1 MKRIQF
7 PGAQRRSP
15 APSFRLDSAEGRVV
29 GLADYRDRANLVLFF
44 ANGVDDETLRQVMD
58 KFQERRSD
66 YHAQNADVL
75 AIVDATEER
84 MAALNERE
92 GASFPGLLADR
103 EGQTRRAYTHLLP
116 EQPEGEG
123 ALFFV
128 LDRYGAPHVAFLSD
142 RPDDPAIQ
150 DEVLDWLLGIEL
162 ECPE

>member
-1 MKRIQF
+1 MKRVQF

-15 APSFRLDSAEGRVV
+15 APSFRLDSAQGEPV

-44 ANGVDDETLRQVMD
+44 ADGVDDETLRQVMD
-58 KFQERRSD
+58 NFQERQDD
-66 YHAQNADVL
+66 YHAQNSDVL
-75 AIVDATEER
+75 AIVNVTEER
-84 MAALNERE
+84 MSALAEAK
-92 GASFPGLLADR
+92 GAQFPGLLADPD
-103 EGQTRRAYTHLLP
+103 GSTRRAYAHLLP
-116 EQPEGEG
+116 DETEGEG

-150 DEVLDWLLGIEL
+150 DEFLDWLFGIEL